1 MQVTMYY
8 VLRSRRDGRYLVA
21 TVPGPDNTE
30 GQTPVASNA
39 FLLLFQEQ
47 AEALS
52 YLNAHAP
59 DLYQNFAVEGISQPQ
74 VKSTLNRMG
83 FAGVGLVRDPLI
95 PQVEFMT
102 TG

>member
-21 TVPGPDNTE
+21 TAPAPANTG
-30 GQTPVASNA
+30 GQAPTTRHT

-59 DLYQNFAVEGISQPQ
+59 DLSPHFGTEGISQPQ
-74 VKSTLNRMG
+74 VKSVLDRMG
-83 FAGVGLVRDPLI
+83 FSGVGLVRDPLI

-102 TG
+102 AS

>member
-1 MQVTMYY
+1 MQVTTYY

-21 TVPGPDNTE
+21 TMPNPENTE
-30 GQTPVASNA
+30 DSTPTTRSA

-59 DLYQNFAVEGISQPQ
+59 DLSPHFGIEGLSQPQ
-74 VKSTLNRMG
+74 VKSVLDRMG
-83 FAGVGLVRDPLI
+83 FSGVGLVRDPLI
-95 PQVEFMT
+95 PQVEFMAIA
-102 TG
+102 

>member
-21 TVPGPDNTE
+21 TIPDSENTGDPVPTT
-30 GQTPVASNA
+30 QSA

-52 YLNAHAP
+52 YLNAHAR
-59 DLYQNFAVEGISQPQ
+59 DLSSYFGIEGISQPQ
-74 VKSTLNRMG
+74 VKSVLDRMG
-83 FAGVGLVRDPLI
+83 FSGVGLVRDPLI

-102 TG
+102 IA